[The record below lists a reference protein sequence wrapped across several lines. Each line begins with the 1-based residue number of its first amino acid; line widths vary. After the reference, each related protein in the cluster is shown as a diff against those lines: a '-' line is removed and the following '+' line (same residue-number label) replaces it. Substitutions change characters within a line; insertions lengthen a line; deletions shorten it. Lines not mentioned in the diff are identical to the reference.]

1 MKKYGVSGIIYGII
15 YKEVCMFKLIGYLG
29 NYKKESILA
38 PVFKLVEV
46 AFELAVPLVIA
57 DVIDR
62 GIAAGDKS
70 FIINRCILLGM
81 FALFGLGCT
90 IAAQYFAAKAAVGS
104 TTDLRRDLFSH
115 IGKLSFSQLD
125 SFGAPTLLTRLT
137 GDINP
142 DTDRYK
148 PHAASCPALSVC
160 RFRRCHHGVYR

>member
-104 TTDLRRDLFSH
+104 TTDLRRDL
-115 IGKLSFSQLD
+115 L
-125 SFGAPTLLTRLT
+125 P
-137 GDINP
+137 
-142 DTDRYK
+142 
-148 PHAASCPALSVC
+148 
-160 RFRRCHHGVYR
+160 YR

>member
-15 YKEVCMFKLIGYLG
+15 YEEVCMFKLIGYLG

-70 FIINRCILLGM
+70 FIISRCILLGM

-104 TTDLRRDLFSH
+104 
-115 IGKLSFSQLD
+115 IGPMLQ
-125 SFGAPTLLTRLT
+125 P
-137 GDINP
+137 
-142 DTDRYK
+142 
-148 PHAASCPALSVC
+148 
-160 RFRRCHHGVYR
+160 